1 MRLSELRYEL
11 PPELI
16 ATEPC
21 APRDAARLL
30 VLDRASGALA
40 HRAFRDLPEYLRPGD
55 CLVVNDTR
63 VLPARLFLRRESG
76 GRVEGLFLR
85 ETLPS
90 AAAAANQWQI
100 LLKPAGRLRAGEL
113 LAITDESGAA
123 VEPPAALR
131 LVAPQD
137 RGAWIVEPTPPL
149 PAAALLARVGR
160 TPLPPYILRARQAR
174 PASPAN
180 DADVYQ
186 TVYAKSAGAV
196 AAPTAGLHFTPR
208 LLDALTDRGVQRAAV
223 TLHVGPG
230 TFQPVE
236 VEDLSRHVLHAE
248 WFEVRASAL
257 ETIAS
262 ARAAGGRIVAVGT
275 TSARVLET
283 LAARDTPPC
292 ECSGWTDL
300 FIRPPHRFRGVDAL
314 ITNFHLPES
323 TLLALVMAFASPPQ
337 IQAAYAAAIAAR
349 YRFYSFGDAMLII

>member
-1 MRLSELRYEL
+1 MRLSELRYDL

-21 APRDAARLL
+21 APRDASRLF
-30 VLDRASGALA
+30 VLDRATGAFA

-63 VLPARLFLRRESG
+63 VLPARLFLRRASG

-85 ETLPS
+85 EALPPV
-90 AAAAANQWQI
+90 APVNQWQV
-100 LLKPAGRLRAGEL
+100 LLKPGGRLKTGEV
-113 LAITDESGAA
+113 LAITNESGAA

-131 LVAPQD
+131 LVAPLA
-137 RGAWIVEPTPPL
+137 RGAWNAEPVPAL
-149 PAAALLARVGR
+149 PAAALLTRVGQ

-180 DADVYQ
+180 DAEVYQ

-196 AAPTAGLHFTPR
+196 AAPTAGLHFTPQ
-208 LLDALTDRGVQRAAV
+208 LLDVLTDRGVRRAAV

-236 VEDLSRHVLHAE
+236 VEDLSHHSLHAE
-248 WFEVRASAL
+248 WFEVRAAAL
-257 ETIAS
+257 ETIAA

-283 LAARDTPPC
+283 LAARDTPPG

-323 TLLALVMAFASPPQ
+323 TLLALVMAFASPEL
-337 IQAAYAAAIAAR
+337 IKAAYAAAIAER
-349 YRFYSFGDAMLII
+349 YRFYSFGDAMLIV